1 MKTIEDAIGDLP
13 GLRRAIEASRF
24 DAVIA
29 MSPENIRYV
38 SDAPIATHNV
48 IRDRL
53 GLIVW
58 PSGGDPVYVLC
69 QVEEGFMREESW
81 IQDLRPYKEFIDSP
95 MTLVADVLRELGL
108 TNGLVGAETDYLGA
122 MYHAQLMQEVPG
134 LQIEACTDLFAHV
147 RMLKTPREREIL
159 VGGFQGTE
167 KALLATYSTVNAGES
182 EQSMGRRLADAMLR
196 SGADAIAFNHI
207 NAGPNTGYPHMHP
220 STYRVKKGDLIK
232 ADCGAYYR
240 EYLSNVGRTAK
251 MGPTTDEERSWWKRL
266 REIHW
271 EIIDMLRPGNSG
283 RQLFERTT
291 ELHRQAGIPFPFGH
305 NGHGIGLQV
314 HEHPL
319 ISPHEDLVYQV
330 GMLSTVETRV
340 RWVGEYG
347 LHMED
352 LVEITEGSPIVRTGF
367 FDNEEILVV

>member
-13 GLRRAIEASRF
+13 GLHRTIEQSQF

-69 QVEEGFMREESW
+69 QVEEGFMRQESW
-81 IQDLRPYKEFIDSP
+81 IQDLRPYKEFVDSP
-95 MTLVADVLRELGL
+95 MKLAANVLRELGL
-108 TNGLVGAETDYLGA
+108 ASGLVGAETDYLGA
-122 MYHAQLMQEVPG
+122 MYHAQLTRELPS
-134 LQIEACTDLFAHV
+134 LRIEACADLFSHV
-147 RMLKTPREREIL
+147 RMFKTPREKEIL
-159 VGGFQGTE
+159 VNGFRGTE
-167 KALLATYSTVNAGES
+167 KALLATYSTVTEGES
-182 EQSMGRRLADAMLR
+182 ERSMGRRLADAMLR
-196 SGADAIAFNHI
+196 SGANAISFNHI
-207 NAGPNTGYPHMHP
+207 NAGSNTGYPHMHP
-220 STYRVKKGDLIK
+220 SAYQVKKGDIIK

-251 MGPTTDEERSWWKRL
+251 LGPTTAEERSWWTRL
-266 REIHW
+266 REIHR
-271 EIIDMLRPGNSG
+271 EIIDLLRPGNSG
-283 RQLFERTT
+283 RKLFERTT
-291 ELHRQAGIPFPFGH
+291 ELHEQAGIPFPLGH

-319 ISPHEDLVYQV
+319 ISPHEEIVYQE

-340 RWVGEYG
+340 RWIGEYG

-352 LVEITEGSPIVRTGF
+352 LVEITDGAPIVRTGF